1 MTSTE
6 ETDVAKVAE
15 SFEEFKWPFDKGE
28 ADEEKLAKLI
38 WNARRSEEAALEKA
52 RTAGDKVAEV
62 QAELDTTKASK
73 SGTDEEGQQKIK
85 DLTTQ
90 VRDLEAAKAAVAD
103 GRPEDKLEI
112 DRLTVALD
120 LGLSARDAKRLVGKD
135 KDELT
140 EDAKAFAKE
149 HGLSLAGDEDEE
161 DEDEEDEDEDNAPPV
176 RQPVSNL
183 RTGAGAGRVKVA
195 SDTAA
200 AAKSLPPLFPN

>member
-38 WNARRSEEAALEKA
+38 WNARRSEEAALDKA
-52 RTAGDKVAEV
+52 KVSSDKVAEI

-73 SGTDEEGQQKIK
+73 SGTDEAGQQKIK
-85 DLTTQ
+85 DLTVQ
-90 VRDLEAAKAAVAD
+90 VRDLEAAKAASAD

-112 DRLTVALD
+112 DRLTVALE

-149 HGLSLAGDEDEE
+149 HGINLGDDDGDEE
-161 DEDEEDEDEDNAPPV
+161 DEDDDDEDNAPPT
-176 RQPVSNL
+176 RQPVPNL
-183 RTGAGAGRVKVA
+183 RTGAGAGKIKVA
-195 SDTAA
+195 SDPVAA
-200 AAKSLPPLFPN
+200 EKSLPSLFN